1 MATDIDVIIIG
12 AGVAGLNAARTL
24 MTHGVSFVVVE
35 AGHRIGG
42 RAYSEQLAN
51 GSWFDLGCSY
61 LHEGEINPI
70 VPLAHEMGIAL
81 GDGQRYDLE
90 HWHLAA
96 GDRLATPEKREG
108 FRAFYASLDEA
119 MAARIED
126 CPISDL
132 IDWDSPFAPTY
143 AAVMTGLNAA
153 DVTEQSVLDYL
164 RSGFGLDYP
173 VGGGLGRLIA
183 QWGAVVP
190 VTLNCAVDRLE
201 WRRGQVTAHTQHG
214 RVTAKRAIITVSTG
228 ILASSGL
235 AFAPALPDMWINAIG
250 GLPCGTLNKIG
261 LGFAPGSFAPEDA
274 GWHTNIESPID
285 PEADASCG
293 FDINLDGPDQ
303 VIVFEG
309 GSRGIYLERLGPQAM
324 RDYALDAVTSR
335 FGSAIESRL
344 EGSITTAWHSEP
356 LSLGSYAYATPGFM
370 HARDQLRLPI
380 EETLFFAGEATSKNH
395 YGTCHGAYWEG
406 ARAADE
412 VVRLE
417 RA

>member
-1 MATDIDVIIIG
+1 MVTDTDVIIIG
-12 AGVAGLNAARTL
+12 AGVAGLNAAHTL
-24 MTHGVSFVVVE
+24 MAQGVSFVLVE

-70 VPLAHEMGIAL
+70 VPIAHEMGISL
-81 GDGQRYDLE
+81 GDGQRYDLNN
-90 HWHLAA
+90 WHLAA
-96 GDRLATPEKREG
+96 GERPATPEQMDG
-108 FRAFYASLDEA
+108 FRAFYKRIDDA
-119 MAARIED
+119 MAARTED
-126 CPISDL
+126 CAISDL
-132 IDWDSPFAPTY
+132 IDWDSPYAPTY

-153 DVTEQSVLDYL
+153 DVTTQSVLDYL

-173 VGGGLGRLIA
+173 VSGGLGRLIA
-183 QWGAVVP
+183 RWGAAVP

-201 WRRGQVTAHTQHG
+201 WRRGHVTAHTQQG
-214 RVTAKRAIITVSTG
+214 RVTARRAIITVSMG
-228 ILASSGL
+228 ILGSGGL
-235 AFAPALPDMWINAIG
+235 AFAPVLPDAWIDAIA

-274 GWHTNIESPID
+274 GWHTNIELPID
-285 PEADASCG
+285 PGADASCG

-309 GSRGIYLERLGPQAM
+309 GSRGIYLERLGPQEM
-324 RDYALDAVTSR
+324 LDYAVDVVTSR
-335 FGSAIESRL
+335 FGSAIEKRL

-356 LSLGSYAYATPGFM
+356 LSLGSYAYAVPGHA
-370 HARDQLRLPI
+370 HARDQLRLPL
-380 EETLFFAGEATSKNH
+380 EDTLFFAGEATNLHH
-395 YGTCHGAYWEG
+395 YGTCHGAYLEG
-406 ARAADE
+406 ARAAID
-412 VVRLE
+412 VARLE